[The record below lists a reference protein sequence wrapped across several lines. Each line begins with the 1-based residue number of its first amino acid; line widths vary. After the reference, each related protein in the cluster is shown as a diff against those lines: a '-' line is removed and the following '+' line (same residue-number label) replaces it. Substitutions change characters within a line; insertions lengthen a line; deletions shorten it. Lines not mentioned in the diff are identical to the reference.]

1 MENRKELLVGLL
13 VLVGIIVAGITILT
27 YGNFEMA
34 KNNYTLKAKFK
45 DVNNLEIGTPVILNG
60 VKIGKVQSI
69 YIEDDYVV
77 VEMAIKNSVKL
88 RKGAKISIN
97 LKGLIGDLTVKV
109 YNVGKGN
116 EYYSSGD
123 IIEGADPISLDVMIE
138 KGYDL
143 MLTMENVT
151 NAMKDLD
158 LESSVKDSQE
168 ILKNIRESSD
178 KLSGTLDS
186 AKKLLDNS
194 NKLVTENRE
203 DLRESVKASKELVGK
218 IDMFVNKNE
227 GDIKEIIQNLKVV
240 SQDIKQEIGDNK
252 ESLQKSLKNFEII
265 TEKTS
270 KIVEKL
276 EPKDVQELK
285 ENLLQISRDMKDITK
300 RLNEATSPEKSK
312 VMKESI
318 DKVVKNA
325 EKVKSLIDNKITL
338 EAQIEVDKDSKFSG
352 NARAEIL
359 NNSSNI
365 YLKFGK
371 ENVDNDFGKNTI
383 TIGRDMKKFKY
394 GGGLIRDKAGVEAAY
409 RLNDKVSINGEYY
422 DFKNGKSFVGMD
434 YEINKYRLYFRYD
447 LSEYYRAGIGYKF

>member
-158 LESSVKDSQE
+158 LKSSVKDSQE

-383 TIGRDMKKFKY
+383 TIGRDMKKFKWFNY
-394 GGGLIRDKAGVEAAY
+394 
-409 RLNDKVSINGEYY
+409 
-422 DFKNGKSFVGMD
+422 SF
-434 YEINKYRLYFRYD
+434 YFFQY
-447 LSEYYRAGIGYKF
+447 